1 MKDPRFMPA
10 FIAAWAIAALNF
22 IWMIIVARRWKLPD
36 GRTSIQAY
44 RDEHR
49 K

>member
-1 MKDPRFMPA
+1 MFYAA
-10 FIAAWAIAALNF
+10 FITAWVIAGLNF
-22 IWMIIVARRWKLPD
+22 IWMILVARRWKLPD
-36 GRTSIQAY
+36 GRTSIEAY